1 MQIDFPTLIVS
12 QVKVRV
18 IIIKEWDLEY
28 WDGALWVN
36 SNEAGQ
42 LELRNSTKPTLP
54 VEAVLLPSLS
64 KEVSVLLPEEPVI
77 TFPEVFCI
85 ARNW

>member
-18 IIIKEWDLEY
+18 ISIKE

-54 VEAVLLPSLS
+54 VEAVLPSLS

-77 TFPEVFCI
+77 TFPEVFRI